1 MTGIVTAASAGG
13 RGGVSGVDTRLYTS
27 QHKILSLFEYNCT
40 QNMITTDGDG
50 K

>member
-1 MTGIVTAASAGG
+1 MTGIVTAAGG
-13 RGGVSGVDTRLYTS
+13 GGGGVTGVDTRLSHTS